1 MKNIVLLGF
10 MGTGKTAVGE
20 ELAKKLGLKFVD
32 LDTLIEEEMGMS
44 ISDIFFN
51 FGESYFRELEKKM
64 VERQSREKNLVIA
77 TGGGVVLDDENIENL
92 RQYGILITL
101 TASVD
106 DIYRRLSGTK
116 GRPLLDVPYPEKII
130 REMLELRSPRY
141 ELADF
146 MVDTTSRT
154 VEETVEGIIK
164 YIKKIHD

>member
-32 LDTLIEEEMGMS
+32 LDRLIEEEMGMS

-51 FGESYFRELEKKM
+51 FGESYFRELEKKI
-64 VERQSREKNLVIA
+64 VKRLSSEKNLVIA

-92 RQYGILITL
+92 KQHGFLITL

-116 GRPLLDVPYPEKII
+116 DRPLLDVPYPEKTI
-130 REMLELRSPRY
+130 REMLELRRPRY

-154 VEETVEGIIK
+154 VEETAEEIIK
-164 YIKKIHD
+164 YITCR